1 MNYSVE
7 EGVMPGEDNQ
17 VVPESIIG
25 TPLPIECGRSERNNS
40 TILWKSRVHP
50 DTTFVF
56 TYKNADVIR
65 CQQCLTTNKKLK
77 KDKMPT
83 QPVPYI
89 RVDGGIWSQDPD
101 YPNNPH
107 FCVERKLVSTATSK
121 SLSHQLYRA
130 EVRSLSINLKRPK
143 EAHNDMI
150 SKVSE
155 VVSGNPDLHLE
166 VNEDLPSYEVAR
178 RTFNRQKAASFLN
191 IDTFHTP
198 IPQELQEL
206 PDRSESVLSVTAL
219 LPTKDT
225 ADYKLMFQHIRD
237 ALLLEFGD
245 TGVAKVF
252 HFDMEPAAMNAAKQV
267 FRNSTVKSCYF
278 HFSKNVM
285 DKVATLGL
293 KAIYDRSTNASF
305 CTWIRTFIGSAQA
318 PNSYWHL
325 ILDYLRENM
334 PQSYEPAENAK
345 IRQLFQYFNDYWARY
360 RNSWSHFDNDGPR
373 TTNHAEGWH
382 NHDISSFAWRR
393 MTSKRLD

>member
-1 MNYSVE
+1 MVVMASVV
-7 EGVMPGEDNQ
+7 G
-17 VVPESIIG
+17 
-25 TPLPIECGRSERNNS
+25 LAA
-40 TILWKSRVHP
+40 
-50 DTTFVF
+50 F
-56 TYKNADVIR
+56 R
-65 CQQCLTTNKKLK
+65 CCEHISCDGNFKY
-77 KDKMPT
+77 
-83 QPVPYI
+83 QPQAGSAF
-89 RVDGGIWSQDPD
+89 R
-101 YPNNPH
+101 
-107 FCVERKLVSTATSK
+107 
-121 SLSHQLYRA
+121 QLYT
-130 EVRSLSINLKRPK
+130 
-143 EAHNDMI
+143 
-150 SKVSE
+150 
-155 VVSGNPDLHLE
+155 LHAI
-166 VNEDLPSYEVAR
+166 Y
-178 RTFNRQKAASFLN
+178 
-191 IDTFHTP
+191 
-198 IPQELQEL
+198 QEL

-245 TGVAKVF
+245 TRVAKVF
-252 HFDMEPAAMNAAKQV
+252 HFDMEPAAMNAAV

-360 RNSWSHFDNDGPR
+360 RNS
-373 TTNHAEGWH
+373 
-382 NHDISSFAWRR
+382 
-393 MTSKRLD
+393 